1 MEKEHEGGGEGGSLS
16 ALRLPGSPGSPLKGE
31 ERKSPQSPAILNALG
46 GEDMVEKVGATGDH
60 FGRFRGGRHEKG
72 ARRDVGPLGP
82 PCEGRKAHC
91 GGSKEAVPV
100 SCDLDFDSVGID
112 MIQKVGEKEQ

>member
-46 GEDMVEKVGATGDH
+46 GEDMVEKVGVKSDC
-60 FGRFRGGRHEKG
+60 FGRLRGGPHEKG
-72 ARRDVGPLGP
+72 VRIAMSPTSNRL
-82 PCEGRKAHC
+82 
-91 GGSKEAVPV
+91 
-100 SCDLDFDSVGID
+100 
-112 MIQKVGEKEQ
+112 